1 MLFMGVEHKETYF
14 QCAFTMQDLL
24 ALKFVHDHATIN
36 FDSAEEPFGVEADK
50 YLREIFLP
58 LVNHLIEGK

>member
-14 QCAFTMQDLL
+14 QCAFTMKDLA
-24 ALKFVHDHATIN
+24 ALKFVLDHATIN

-50 YLREIFLP
+50 YLREVFLP
-58 LVNHLIEGK
+58 TIKQLVEGE